1 MKMMFATYRRP
12 EAACL
17 NCYNC
22 GQQTVVDAYVGVEKL
37 VSRLYNA
44 HDGAKH
50 AESGGKYQ

>member
-1 MKMMFATYRRP
+1 MMFATYLEP

-22 GQQTVVDAYVGVEKL
+22 GQTTVEEAYVGVEKF

-50 AESGGKYQ
+50 AGIGGKYQ

>member
-1 MKMMFATYRRP
+1 MKMMFATYLRP

-22 GQQTVVDAYVGVEKL
+22 GQPTVVDAYVGVEKF
-37 VSRLYNA
+37 VSWLYNA

-50 AESGGKYQ
+50 AGFGGKYQ

>member
-1 MKMMFATYRRP
+1 MFATYLEP

-22 GQQTVVDAYVGVEKL
+22 GQTTVEEAYVGVEKF

-50 AESGGKYQ
+50 ADIGGKYQ